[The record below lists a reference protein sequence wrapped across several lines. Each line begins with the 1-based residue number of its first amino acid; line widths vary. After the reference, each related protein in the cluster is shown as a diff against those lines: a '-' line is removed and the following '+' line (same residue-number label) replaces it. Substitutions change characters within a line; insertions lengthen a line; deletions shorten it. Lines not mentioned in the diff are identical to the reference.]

1 MIRHY
6 QRFCG
11 SGSSAFSTK
20 EETFSLF
27 LACVLALEAASLSS
41 ACPLGGGG
49 WGGGVSGDNQLPGPA
64 LNQTGC
70 V

>member
-1 MIRHY
+1 M
-6 QRFCG
+6 G
-11 SGSSAFSTK
+11 SQPFSTK
-20 EETFSLF
+20 EETFSLS

-49 WGGGVSGDNQLPGPA
+49 WGVGGWGVRGDNQLPGPA